1 MNEELSNLSLT
12 ELKALAYDKHRELLK
27 VRHFI
32 LSAEKAFNEISAM
45 ISEKENS
52 IKESENLKEAPRK
65 PEKNK
70 SRRG

>member
-32 LSAEKAFNEISAM
+32 LSAEKSFNEISAM

-52 IKESENLKEAPRK
+52 VKESENLEEARK

-70 SRRG
+70 ARRG

>member
-27 VRHFI
+27 ARHFI

-52 IKESENLKEAPRK
+52 IKESENLKEARK

>member
-27 VRHFI
+27 ARHFI

-52 IKESENLKEAPRK
+52 VKENLKEAPRK

>member
-1 MNEELSNLSLT
+1 MNEELSNLSLI

-52 IKESENLKEAPRK
+52 ENLDEARK

-70 SRRG
+70 ARRG